1 MLLSSEVGGVNACA
15 GPGCLD
21 KFEASG
27 KAASSEEV
35 FEGSVA
41 RAGKGIDVS
50 MVSVGTI
57 IHCHKGRD

>member
-1 MLLSSEVGGVNACA
+1 
-15 GPGCLD
+15 
-21 KFEASG
+21 
-27 KAASSEEV
+27 V

-50 MVSVGTI
+50 MVSVRTI